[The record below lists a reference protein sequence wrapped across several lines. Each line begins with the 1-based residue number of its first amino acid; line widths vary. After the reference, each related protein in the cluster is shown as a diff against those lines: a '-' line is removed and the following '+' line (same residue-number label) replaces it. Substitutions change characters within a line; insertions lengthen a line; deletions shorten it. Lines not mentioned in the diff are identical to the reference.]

1 MTLEERM
8 RLTGLKVGE
17 SPLKVNPNLTFS
29 SIFSPDELE
38 IAGLLADPEL
48 QILARTQLG
57 DERVDKQIANFK
69 TIRDK
74 LIPKYDLPPI
84 DYDMAVRHPA
94 YTARLN
100 EYEQALKDGPSL
112 RNLNPFIVNPSL
124 SPGENLAK
132 LKPKEPFGVNAAR
145 EITSYGVDAAKEL
158 DFDGITKFKSLLAF
172 GGPRNYTPEQLNRA
186 KEKMGISTL
195 ALQADPDLRGEFADK
210 LPGRFSYINPSKP
223 ELGMRYDEEGKAPV
237 VFDSPLVGAR
247 DFLEFGLQEGPVIA
261 AEVFIGAKGLTRL
274 DDFLKKVPS
283 ANTNPTKKILESL
296 TGNIILAG
304 GAAGTQLIQRFIG
317 ASYNAHDMEFADM
330 LDEAGWI
337 GLLAFAGNQT
347 IDAFLNG
354 APKLYRAIAGKD
366 VGADEIKKIRAAIER
381 VRASKQGKKGPT
393 VAGRPEDITLLDI
406 DEAIEELS
414 LKIGE
419 DLPKYNPSLGKGSK
433 VKFINDIEQ
442 LLVSNS
448 SNPKYT
454 EFYNQLFEGNEEAI
468 QKFFSGLFDNL
479 QNSRT
484 ANEIGK
490 DLTQRFEANKLDF
503 IEQGND
509 IVNRLAQSLDNIEL
523 AGTPKG
529 VNLLNEVF
537 DEQASSKLYNRF
549 TTEINAAS
557 REYKEQLAN
566 NVNEAI
572 NIPELGGTI
581 SAREIRK
588 EMSNFENINKSKLFT
603 AGGKKTE
610 NTYYELFSE
619 EARDRLTRYNNGDIT
634 LPELNQLRMDI
645 NSYMNTLNP
654 QKAVDQR
661 VFQATKNL
669 QDAIEGEIY
678 SFMKRNIGVKRAD
691 EIQNI
696 FQAQKVGTEL
706 ANQELITKLSMQ
718 QPESVVNYIFSTNAK
733 NADSNSR
740 VKSLVEFFKESGN
753 QGQLANLQKLTL
765 NYIRTNYL
773 DLADDTA
780 GNLAKNYQT
789 FLRTHKGTLQELFGK
804 DISQFSAVNI
814 QKQVI
819 QPIEKLERGLR
830 LAEQRFGTGEPI
842 NIVTEILG
850 TGTNPKTSGELIDG
864 IEFIEN
870 LVADNAELKKEIANA
885 TKSYINVRLIDAEG
899 LFDLN
904 KLDNLLTNGFGR
916 KDVIGLDLSFDGVFG
931 RLLGDESP
939 KFVKNLK
946 VLRDMA
952 KRESDR
958 MTSEVFNKAELAAQL
973 GDPQINF
980 LKRMIIPPLTQL
992 GRRVT
997 AIEGTIGQR
1006 NQAFLG
1012 RLLMD
1017 DELFDAY
1024 VSAITNRK
1032 KINNFARI
1040 AQTHHALVVKD
1051 IGNQLKYYDPVE
1063 KRDNREPLPTRDTLI
1078 EQTPVPDLIKALGN
1092 ATGITN

>member
-1 MTLEERM
+1 MTLEERLN
-8 RLTGLKVGE
+8 LTATEVGNRA
-17 SPLKVNPNLTFS
+17 LVVNPNLTFS
-29 SIFSPDELE
+29 SIFSPDELKV
-38 IAGLLADPEL
+38 AALKADPEL
-48 QILARTQLG
+48 QALARTELG
-57 DERVDKQIANFK
+57 DDIVNKQLADFQI
-69 TIRDK
+69 IRDRK
-74 LIPKYDLPPI
+74 IPKYDLPPI

-112 RNLNPFIVNPSL
+112 RNLNPFTVNPSL
-124 SPGENLAK
+124 SPGQNLINT
-132 LKPKEPFGVNAAR
+132 KPSEPFGVNAAR
-145 EITSYGVDAAKEL
+145 EIASYGIDPAKEL
-158 DFDGITKFKSLLAF
+158 DFDGITKFRSLLAF

-186 KEKMGISTL
+186 KEKMGVSTL

-237 VFDSPLVGAR
+237 VLDSSLVGAR
-247 DFLEFGLQEGPVIA
+247 DFLEFGLQEGPVLA
-261 AEVFIGAKGLTRL
+261 AEIFIGAKGLTRL
-274 DDFLKKVPS
+274 DDFLKIAPS
-283 ANTNPTKKILESL
+283 SATGKFSRPLKKIKESVA
-296 TGNIILAG
+296 GNMLLAG
-304 GAAGTQLIQRFIG
+304 GAAGTQLIQRMIG
-317 ASYNAHDMEFADM
+317 RAYNAHDLDFVEM
-330 LDEAGWI
+330 LEESGWI
-337 GLLAFAGNQT
+337 GLLAYAGNQS
-347 IDAFLNG
+347 IDIFLNG
-354 APKLYRAIAGKD
+354 VPKIYRAIAGRD
-366 VGADEIKKIRAAIER
+366 VGAAEIKEIKAAIER
-381 VRASKQGKKGPT
+381 VRASKKGDKAIT
-393 VAGRPEDITLLDI
+393 KAGTEEEITLLDI
-406 DEAIEELS
+406 DEAIKELS
-414 LKIGE
+414 LEIGE

-433 VKFINDIEQ
+433 VQFINDIEQ

-448 SNPKYT
+448 SNPRYS
-454 EFYNQLFEGNEEAI
+454 EFYNEMLKGNEETI
-468 QKFFSGLFDNL
+468 QKFFNGLFDNL

-509 IVNRLAQSLDNIEL
+509 IVNRLAQSLDNINL
-523 AGTPKG
+523 AGSPKG

-566 NVNEAI
+566 NVNDAI
-572 NIPELGGTI
+572 NIPELSGTI

-588 EMSNFENINKSKLFT
+588 QMSAFENINKSKLFT

-619 EARDRLTRYNNGDIT
+619 EARQRLTKYNNGDIT
-634 LPELNQLRMDI
+634 LPELNQLRIDL
-645 NSYMNTLNP
+645 NSYMSTLNP

-669 QDAIEGEIY
+669 QDAIEGEVY
-678 SFMKRNIGVKRAD
+678 NFMKRKVGVKQAD

-696 FQAQKVGTEL
+696 FQAQKTGTEL
-706 ANQELITKLSMQ
+706 ANQEIIVNLSRQ
-718 QPESVVNYIFSTNAK
+718 QPESVVNYIFSTNTK
-733 NADSNSR
+733 NADGNSR
-740 VKSLVEFFKESGN
+740 VKSLVEFFKKSGN
-753 QGQLANLQKLTL
+753 QGQLANLQKRTL
-765 NYIRTNYL
+765 DYIRTNYL

-780 GNLAKNYQT
+780 GNLAANYKT
-789 FLRTHKGTLQELFGK
+789 FLQTNKGTLKELFGK
-804 DISQFSAVNI
+804 DIAQFSGANI
-814 QKQVI
+814 QRQVI
-819 QPIEKLERGLR
+819 QPLEKLERGLR

-842 NIVTEILG
+842 NIVTRILG
-850 TGTNPKTSGELIDG
+850 AGPDQKASGELIDD
-864 IEFIEN
+864 IAFIED
-870 LVADNAELKKEIANA
+870 LVADNAELKSEIADA
-885 TKSYINVRLIDAEG
+885 TKSYINIRLTDADG

-904 KLDNLLTNGFGR
+904 KLDSLLNDGFGR
-916 KDVIGLDLSFDGVFG
+916 KDVVGLDLSFDGVFG

-952 KRESDR
+952 TRESDR
-958 MTSEVFNKAELAAQL
+958 MTSEVFNRAELAAQL

-980 LKRMIIPPLTQL
+980 LKRMIIPPLTRI
-992 GRRVT
+992 GRQTT
-997 AIEGTIGQR
+997 AIERSIGQR

-1012 RLLMD
+1012 ELLMD
-1017 DELFDAY
+1017 DKLFDAY
-1024 VSAITNRK
+1024 VAAITSRK
-1032 KINNFARI
+1032 KLNNFARI

-1063 KRDNREPLPTRDTLI
+1063 KRDNRQPLPTRDTLI
-1078 EQTPVPDLIKALGN
+1078 EALGN
-1092 ATGITN
+1092 VTGITN

>member
-1 MTLEERM
+1 MTFEERLN
-8 RLTGLKVGE
+8 LTATEVGNRA
-17 SPLKVNPNLTFS
+17 LVVNPNLTFS
-29 SIFSPDELE
+29 SIFSPDELK
-38 IAGLLADPEL
+38 IAALKADPEL
-48 QILARTQLG
+48 QTLARTQLG
-57 DERVDKQIANFK
+57 DEIVDKQLADFQ
-69 TIRDK
+69 TIRDRK
-74 LIPKYDLPPI
+74 IPKYDLPPI

-94 YTARLN
+94 YTTRLKQ
-100 EYEQALKDGPSL
+100 YEQALEEGPSL
-112 RNLNPFIVNPSL
+112 RNLNPFTVNPSL
-124 SPGENLAK
+124 SPGQNLINM
-132 LKPKEPFGVNAAR
+132 KPSEPFGINNAR
-145 EITSYGVDAAKEL
+145 EIASYGIDPAKEI
-158 DFDGITKFKSLLAF
+158 DFDGLIKFKSGLAF
-172 GGPRNYTPEQLNRA
+172 GGPRDYTPEQLNYA
-186 KEKMGISTL
+186 KNYMGLSTL
-195 ALQADPDLRGEFADK
+195 AIKENPELRGEFANK

-223 ELGMRYDEEGKAPV
+223 ELGMRYDEEGQAPV
-237 VFDSPLVGAR
+237 MFDSPLVGSI
-247 DFLEFGLQEGPVIA
+247 DFLEFGLQEGPVLA
-261 AEVFIGAKGLTRL
+261 AEIFIGAKGLNRF
-274 DDFLKKVPS
+274 DDFLKQFPNI
-283 ANTNPTKKILESL
+283 NTGPIKKIGESVA
-296 TGNIILAG
+296 GNLILAG

-317 ASYNAHDMEFADM
+317 ASYNAHNMNFTDM
-330 LDEAGWI
+330 LEEAGWI
-337 GLLAFAGNQT
+337 GLLAYGGNQT
-347 IDAFLNG
+347 IDVFLNG
-354 APKLYRAIAGKD
+354 VPKIYRAIAGKD
-366 VGADEIKKIRAAIER
+366 VGAAEIKEIRAAIER
-381 VRASKQGKKGPT
+381 VRASKKGEKATT
-393 VAGRPEDITLLDI
+393 VAGKPEEITLLDV

-414 LKIGE
+414 LEIGE
-419 DLPKYNPSLGKGSK
+419 ELPKYNPTIGKGSK
-433 VKFINDIEQ
+433 VQFINDIEQ
-442 LLVSNS
+442 LLISNS

-454 EFYNQLFEGNEEAI
+454 KFYNEVFNGNEKTI

-479 QNSRT
+479 QNNRT

-509 IVNRLAQSLDNIEL
+509 IVNRLAQALDNINL
-523 AGTPKG
+523 AGSPKG

-557 REYKEQLAN
+557 RDYKEQLAN

-572 NIPELGGTI
+572 NIPELSGTI

-588 EMSNFENINKSKLFT
+588 EMSAFENINKSKLFT

-619 EARDRLTRYNNGDIT
+619 EARERLTRYNNGDIT
-634 LPELNQLRMDI
+634 LPELNQLRMDL
-645 NSYMNTLNP
+645 NSYRNTLNP

-696 FQAQKVGTEL
+696 FQAQKTGTEL

-718 QPESVVNYIFSTNAK
+718 QPESVVNYIFSTNAQK
-733 NADSNSR
+733 ADSNSR
-740 VKSLVEFFKESGN
+740 VKSLVEFFKKSGN

-765 NYIRTNYL
+765 DYIRTNFL

-780 GNLAKNYQT
+780 SNLAKNYQT

-804 DISQFSAVNI
+804 DIAQFSGANI
-814 QKQVI
+814 QKQII

-842 NIVTEILG
+842 NIVTRILG
-850 TGTNPKTSGELIDG
+850 AGPDQKASGELIDD
-864 IEFIEN
+864 IKFIED
-870 LVADNAELKKEIANA
+870 LVADNAELKSEIADA
-885 TKSYINVRLIDAEG
+885 TKSYLAIRLTDADG
-899 LFDLN
+899 LFNLN
-904 KLDNLLTNGFGR
+904 KLDQLLEGGFGS
-916 KDVIGLDLSFDGVFG
+916 KDLVGLDLSFDGVYG

-939 KFVKNLK
+939 KFIKNLK

-952 KRESDR
+952 TRESDR
-958 MTSEVFNKAELAAQL
+958 MTSEVFNRAELAAQL

-980 LKRMIIPPLTQL
+980 LKRMIIPPLTQT

-1012 RLLMD
+1012 ELLMD
-1017 DELFDAY
+1017 EKLFDAY
-1024 VSAITNRK
+1024 IGAITSRK
-1032 KINNFARI
+1032 KINNFIRI
-1040 AQTHHALVVKD
+1040 ANTHHSVMVND
-1051 IGNQLKYYDPVE
+1051 IGNELKYYDPVE
-1063 KRDNREPLPTRDTLI
+1063 KRDNRQPLPTRDTLNI
-1078 EQTPVPDLIKALGN
+1078 PEEIIKAYNQL
-1092 ATGITN
+1092 TN

>member
-172 GGPRNYTPEQLNRA
+172 GGPRNYTPEQLNYA
-186 KEKMGISTL
+186 KDYMGVSRL
-195 ALQADPDLRGEFADK
+195 ALQADPNLKGEFADK

-557 REYKEQLAN
+557 RDYKEQLAN

-572 NIPELGGTI
+572 NIPELSGTI

-588 EMSNFENINKSKLFT
+588 QMSAFENINKSKLFT

-850 TGTNPKTSGELIDG
+850 TGTNPKASGELIDG

>member
-247 DFLEFGLQEGPVIA
+247 DFLEFGLQEGPVLA

-557 REYKEQLAN
+557 RDYKEQLAN

-572 NIPELGGTI
+572 NIPELSGTI

-588 EMSNFENINKSKLFT
+588 QMSAFENINKSKLFT

>member
-509 IVNRLAQSLDNIEL
+509 IVNRLAKSLDNIEL

-557 REYKEQLAN
+557 RDYKEQLAN

-572 NIPELGGTI
+572 NIPELSGTI

-588 EMSNFENINKSKLFT
+588 QMSAFENINKSKLFT

>member
-112 RNLNPFIVNPSL
+112 RNLNPFTVNPSL
-124 SPGENLAK
+124 SPGENLINM
-132 LKPKEPFGVNAAR
+132 KPSEPFGVTAAK
-145 EITSYGVDAAKEL
+145 EIASYGIDPAKEL

-274 DDFLKKVPS
+274 DDFLKKIPS
-283 ANTNPTKKILESL
+283 ANTGPVKKILESV

-317 ASYNAHDMEFADM
+317 ASYNAHNMELIDM
-330 LDEAGWI
+330 LEEAGWI
-337 GLLAFAGNQT
+337 GLLAYGGNQT
-347 IDAFLNG
+347 IDIFLNG
-354 APKLYRAIAGKD
+354 VPKLYRAIAGKD
-366 VGADEIKKIRAAIER
+366 VGAAEVKEIRAAIER
-381 VRASKQGKKGPT
+381 VRDSKKGEKAT
-393 VAGRPEDITLLDI
+393 TISGRKEDITLLDI
-406 DEAIEELS
+406 DEAIKELS
-414 LKIGE
+414 LEIGE

-433 VKFINDIEQ
+433 IQFINDIEQ
-442 LLVSNS
+442 LLISNS
-448 SNPKYT
+448 SNPKYSK
-454 EFYNQLFEGNEEAI
+454 FYNEMLQGNEETI
-468 QKFFSGLFDNL
+468 QKFFNGLFDNL

-509 IVNRLAQSLDNIEL
+509 IVNRLAKSLDNIEL

-634 LPELNQLRMDI
+634 LPELNQLRMDL

-661 VFQATKNL
+661 VYQATKNL

-678 SFMKRNIGVKRAD
+678 NFMKRKIGVKQAD

-706 ANQELITKLSMQ
+706 ANQEIIVNLSRQ
-718 QPESVVNYIFSTNAK
+718 QPESVVNYIFSTNTR

-740 VKSLVEFFKESGN
+740 VKSLVEFFKKSGN

-765 NYIRTNYL
+765 DYIRTNFL

-780 GNLAKNYQT
+780 GNLAANYKT
-789 FLRTHKGTLQELFGK
+789 FLQTNKGTLQELFGK
-804 DISQFSAVNI
+804 DIAQFSGANI

>member
-1 MTLEERM
+1 M
-8 RLTGLKVGE
+8 
-17 SPLKVNPNLTFS
+17 
-29 SIFSPDELE
+29 
-38 IAGLLADPEL
+38 L
-48 QILARTQLG
+48 Q
-57 DERVDKQIANFK
+57 
-69 TIRDK
+69 
-74 LIPKYDLPPI
+74 
-84 DYDMAVRHPA
+84 
-94 YTARLN
+94 
-100 EYEQALKDGPSL
+100 
-112 RNLNPFIVNPSL
+112 
-124 SPGENLAK
+124 
-132 LKPKEPFGVNAAR
+132 
-145 EITSYGVDAAKEL
+145 
-158 DFDGITKFKSLLAF
+158 
-172 GGPRNYTPEQLNRA
+172 
-186 KEKMGISTL
+186 
-195 ALQADPDLRGEFADK
+195 
-210 LPGRFSYINPSKP
+210 
-223 ELGMRYDEEGKAPV
+223 
-237 VFDSPLVGAR
+237 
-247 DFLEFGLQEGPVIA
+247 
-261 AEVFIGAKGLTRL
+261 
-274 DDFLKKVPS
+274 
-283 ANTNPTKKILESL
+283 
-296 TGNIILAG
+296 
-304 GAAGTQLIQRFIG
+304 
-317 ASYNAHDMEFADM
+317 
-330 LDEAGWI
+330 
-337 GLLAFAGNQT
+337 
-347 IDAFLNG
+347 
-354 APKLYRAIAGKD
+354 
-366 VGADEIKKIRAAIER
+366 
-381 VRASKQGKKGPT
+381 
-393 VAGRPEDITLLDI
+393 
-406 DEAIEELS
+406 
-414 LKIGE
+414 
-419 DLPKYNPSLGKGSK
+419 
-433 VKFINDIEQ
+433 
-442 LLVSNS
+442 
-448 SNPKYT
+448 
-454 EFYNQLFEGNEEAI
+454 GNEETI
-468 QKFFSGLFDNL
+468 QKFFNGLFDNL

-509 IVNRLAQSLDNIEL
+509 IINRLAQSLDNIEL

-557 REYKEQLAN
+557 RDYKEQLAN

-572 NIPELGGTI
+572 NIPELSGTI

-588 EMSNFENINKSKLFT
+588 EMSAFENINKSKLFT

-619 EARDRLTRYNNGDIT
+619 EARERLTRYNNGDIT

-718 QPESVVNYIFSTNAK
+718 QPESVVNYIFSTNAQK
-733 NADSNSR
+733 ADSNSR
-740 VKSLVEFFKESGN
+740 VKSLVEFFKKSGN

-765 NYIRTNYL
+765 DYIRTNFL

-780 GNLAKNYQT
+780 SNLAKNYQT

-804 DISQFSAVNI
+804 DIAQFSGANI
-814 QKQVI
+814 QKQII

-842 NIVTEILG
+842 NIVTRILG
-850 TGTNPKTSGELIDG
+850 AGPDQKAGGELIDD
-864 IEFIEN
+864 IAFIED

-885 TKSYINVRLIDAEG
+885 TKSYINIRLTGPDG

-904 KLDNLLTNGFGR
+904 KLDSLLNDGFGR
-916 KDVIGLDLSFDGVFG
+916 KDVVGLNLSFEGVFG

-946 VLRDMA
+946 ILRDMA
-952 KRESDR
+952 TRQSDR
-958 MTSEVFNKAELAAQL
+958 LTSEVFNKAELAAQL

-980 LKRMIIPPLTQL
+980 LKRMIIPPLTRI
-992 GRRVT
+992 GRQTT
-997 AIEGTIGQR
+997 AIERIIGQR

-1012 RLLMD
+1012 ELLMD
-1017 DELFDAY
+1017 EKLFDAY

-1032 KINNFARI
+1032 KLNNFIRI
-1040 AQTHHALVVKD
+1040 ANTHHSVVVND

-1063 KRDNREPLPTRDTLI
+1063 KRDTRVALPTRDTLNI
-1078 EQTPVPDLIKALGN
+1078 PEEIIKAFNQL
-1092 ATGITN
+1092 TN

>member
-1 MTLEERM
+1 MTFEERLN
-8 RLTGLKVGE
+8 LTATEVGNRA
-17 SPLKVNPNLTFS
+17 LVVNPNLTFS
-29 SIFSPDELE
+29 SIFSPDELK
-38 IAGLLADPEL
+38 IAALKADPEL
-48 QILARTQLG
+48 QALARTQLG
-57 DERVDKQIANFK
+57 DEIVDKQLADFQI
-69 TIRDK
+69 IRDRK
-74 LIPKYDLPPI
+74 IPKYDLPPI
-84 DYDMAVRHPA
+84 DYDIPTRHPA

-100 EYEQALKDGPSL
+100 EYEQALIDGPSL
-112 RNLNPFIVNPSL
+112 RNLNPFNVNPSL
-124 SPGENLAK
+124 SPGENLAR
-132 LKPKEPFGVNAAR
+132 LKPNEPFGLSAAQ
-145 EITSYGVDAAKEL
+145 EIASYGIDPAKEL

-172 GGPRNYTPEQLNRA
+172 GAPRSLTPEMLNRA
-186 KEKMGISTL
+186 KEKMGVSTL

-210 LPGRFSYINPSKP
+210 LPGKFSYINPSKP
-223 ELGMRYDEEGKAPV
+223 ELGLRYDEEGKAPV
-237 VFDSPLVGAR
+237 ILDSPLVGAR
-247 DFLEFGLQEGPVIA
+247 DFLEFGLQEGPVLA
-261 AEVFIGAKGLTRL
+261 AEVLIGAKGLTRL
-274 DDFLKKVPS
+274 DDFLKKIPS
-283 ANTNPTKKILESL
+283 ANTGPVKKILESV

-304 GAAGTQLIQRFIG
+304 GAAGTQLIQRMIG

-330 LDEAGWI
+330 LNEAGWI

-347 IDAFLNG
+347 IDTFLNG
-354 APKLYRAIAGKD
+354 APKLYRAITGKD
-366 VGADEIKKIRAAIER
+366 VGAAEIKKIREAIEQ
-381 VRASKQGKKGPT
+381 VRASKQGKKSPT

-414 LKIGE
+414 LEIGE
-419 DLPKYNPSLGKGSK
+419 NLPKYNPSLGKGSK
-433 VKFINDIEQ
+433 VQFINDIEQ
-442 LLVSNS
+442 LLISNS

-454 EFYNQLFEGNEEAI
+454 EFYNEMLQGNEETI

-509 IVNRLAQSLDNIEL
+509 IINRLAQSLDNIEL
-523 AGTPKG
+523 AGAPKG

-549 TTEINAAS
+549 TTEINAAA

-588 EMSNFENINKSKLFT
+588 EMSAFENINKSKLFT

-634 LPELNQLRMDI
+634 LPELNQLRMDL
-645 NSYMNTLNP
+645 NSYRNTLNP

-678 SFMKRNIGVKRAD
+678 NFMKRNIGVKRAD

-706 ANQELITKLSMQ
+706 ANQEIIVNLSRQ
-718 QPESVVNYIFSTNAK
+718 QPESVVNYIFSTNTK

-740 VKSLVEFFKESGN
+740 VKSLVEFFKKSGN

-765 NYIRTNYL
+765 DYIRTNFL

-780 GNLAKNYQT
+780 GNLAANYKT
-789 FLRTHKGTLQELFGK
+789 FLQTNKGTLQELFGK
-804 DISQFSAVNI
+804 DIAQFSGANI

-842 NIVTEILG
+842 NIVTRILG
-850 TGTNPKTSGELIDG
+850 AGPDQKAGGELIDD
-864 IEFIEN
+864 IKFIED

-885 TKSYINVRLIDAEG
+885 TKSYIYIRLTDADG

-904 KLDNLLTNGFGR
+904 KLDSLLNDGFGR
-916 KDVIGLDLSFDGVFG
+916 KDIIGLDLSFEGVFG

-939 KFVKNLK
+939 KFIKNLK

-952 KRESDR
+952 TRQSDR
-958 MTSEVFNKAELAAQL
+958 MTSEVFNRAELAAQL

-980 LKRMIIPPLTQL
+980 LKRMIIPPLTRI
-992 GRRVT
+992 GRQTT
-997 AIEGTIGQR
+997 AIERTIGQR

-1012 RLLMD
+1012 ELLMD
-1017 DELFDAY
+1017 EKLFDAY

-1032 KINNFARI
+1032 RINNFIRI
-1040 AQTHHALVVKD
+1040 ANTHHSVVVND
-1051 IGNQLKYYDPVE
+1051 IGDQLKYYDPVE
-1063 KRDNREPLPTRDTLI
+1063 KRDTREVLPTRDTLNI
-1078 EQTPVPDLIKALGN
+1078 PEEIIKAFNQL
-1092 ATGITN
+1092 TN

>member
-172 GGPRNYTPEQLNRA
+172 GGPRNYTPEQLNYA
-186 KEKMGISTL
+186 KDYMGVSRL
-195 ALQADPDLRGEFADK
+195 ALQADPNLKGEFADK

-247 DFLEFGLQEGPVIA
+247 DFLEFGLQEGPVLA

-557 REYKEQLAN
+557 RDYKEQLAN

-572 NIPELGGTI
+572 NIPELSGTI

-588 EMSNFENINKSKLFT
+588 QMSAFENINKSKLFT

-850 TGTNPKTSGELIDG
+850 TGTNPKASGELIDG